1 MTVLRYAKM
10 LIDTHAHLTDKKFL
24 GLTDDIIKDLENQKV
39 EKVFCMATDKKSIE
53 DVFDLSQKYPNI
65 YAMLGIHPEDLDDW
79 DDKTK
84 NRIIELSQNPKV
96 IGIGEIGLDYHYRN
110 DNKEKQKHVFVEQL
124 KLAHMLK
131 LPVSIHNRDSIGDLL
146 EILKANKH
154 LLEFGGVIHCFS
166 ESLEIFREIKKL
178 GLKIGFGGTLTFKN
192 SVTAPLVCKECDM
205 TDFLIETDCPYLA
218 PEPFRGKLNEPKY
231 TTYIAQ
237 KIGLIKG
244 VSYDTVVDQAKK
256 NALELFKK
264 VNL

>member
-1 MTVLRYAKM
+1 M
-10 LIDTHAHLTDKKFL
+10 LIDTHAHLTDEKFL

-131 LPVSIHNRDSIGDLL
+131 LPVSIHNRDSIGDLPSNL
-146 EILKANKH
+146 RLIVIFCFVYKVISLINFILS
-154 LLEFGGVIHCFS
+154 G
-166 ESLEIFREIKKL
+166 
-178 GLKIGFGGTLTFKN
+178 
-192 SVTAPLVCKECDM
+192 
-205 TDFLIETDCPYLA
+205 
-218 PEPFRGKLNEPKY
+218 
-231 TTYIAQ
+231 
-237 KIGLIKG
+237 
-244 VSYDTVVDQAKK
+244 
-256 NALELFKK
+256 
-264 VNL
+264 